1 MLKFILLTVAVIATI
16 MTIVGMGT
24 KRTPG
29 ISGGGSTVAPTKSAS
44 PSPVISQDVPLP
56 TGEDVIR
63 SFIQLINEQKIPEAI
78 AMMDETLITS
88 DSVKQQYGVVFD
100 SFSSIAISKIGLE
113 TFDKENWK
121 EGEERYR
128 VDLQISI
135 KPENQKSLWD
145 DGINTRWITVVKKEG
160 RFKIH
165 EINTGP

>member
-1 MLKFILLTVAVIATI
+1 MLKFILLTVAVIVTI
-16 MTIVGMGT
+16 MTIVGMGG

-56 TGEDVIR
+56 MGEDVIR
-63 SFIQLINEQKIPEAI
+63 TFVQLIHEKRIPEAI
-78 AMMDETLITS
+78 GLMDETLITS
-88 DSVKQQYGVVFD
+88 DSVKQEYGVVFD

-135 KPENQKSLWD
+135 KPEGQKTLWD
-145 DGINTRWITVVKKEG
+145 EGINTRWFTVMKKEG
-160 RFKIH
+160 RFMIH
-165 EINTGP
+165 DISTGP

>member
-16 MTIVGMGT
+16 MTVVGMGG

-29 ISGGGSTVAPTKSAS
+29 ISGGGSTIAPTKSAS
-44 PSPVISQDVPLP
+44 PSSVISQDVPLP

-63 SFIQLINEQKIPEAI
+63 TFIQLINEKRIPEAVGL
-78 AMMDETLITS
+78 MDETLVPS
-88 DSVKQQYGVVFD
+88 DSTKQQYGVVFD

-135 KPENQKSLWD
+135 KPQGQKSMWEE
-145 DGINTRWITVVKKEG
+145 GVNTRWFTVVKKEG
-160 RFKIH
+160 RFRIH
-165 EINTGP
+165 DIATGP